1 MPYEV
6 IVGTVGSVNEI
17 RVFGVEL
24 GRQDRDCEKKLR
36 LQEVA
41 PTDAADVSM
50 SMSVSASASA
60 RVSERV

>member
-6 IVGTVGSVNEI
+6 TVGTVGSVNEI
-17 RVFGVEL
+17 RIFGLEL
-24 GRQDRDCEKKLR
+24 GRQDSDSEEKLG

-50 SMSVSASASA
+50 SVSASA